1 MLQRHAIT
9 AQIFIEDIFLDF
21 IFEILHTEIN
31 DKYRIGTAMKVS
43 SITVQWD
50 ELW

>member
-1 MLQRHAIT
+1 MQSII
-9 AQIFIEDIFLDF
+9 AQLFIEDLFLDF

-43 SITVQWD
+43 SITVQ
-50 ELW
+50 